1 MPAHILLLVAALLPT
16 TLFANETVTI
26 AVASNFTSTA
36 RELAAEYS
44 RRSGVPV
51 RISSGSTGK
60 LYVQIINGAPFDVF
74 LAADSERPRL
84 LEQSGYIVGG
94 TRSTYAVGG
103 LVLWSQD
110 KSMRGRDCREAL
122 QRGDYGR
129 LAVANPET
137 APYGMAARDFLL
149 AEGLWESAAK
159 HAVYGENIAQTMQFV
174 ATGNATLGFVA
185 SSQIMHPNLPAP
197 TCMWRV
203 PNASHAPIT
212 QQLVL
217 LERAASSDGARG
229 FIEYLQTPEAG
240 EIIARHGYGL
250 VR

>member
-1 MPAHILLLVAALLPT
+1 MTARILLLMAALLPT
-16 TLFANETVTI
+16 ILLANETVTI
-26 AVASNFTSTA
+26 AVASNFVSTA
-36 RELAAEYS
+36 REIATEYS
-44 RRSGVPV
+44 HRSGVPV
-51 RISSGSTGK
+51 RVSSGSTGK
-60 LYVQIINGAPFDVF
+60 LYAQIINGAPFDVF

-84 LEQSGYIVGG
+84 LEQSGHVVSG
-94 TRSTYAVGG
+94 TRATYAVGV
-103 LVLWSQD
+103 LVLWSRD
-110 KSMRGRDCREAL
+110 ESMRGRNCRDVL
-122 QRGDYGR
+122 QRGAYDR
-129 LAVANPET
+129 LAVANPKT

-149 AEGLWESAAK
+149 AEGLWKSAAE

-185 SSQIMHPNLPAP
+185 LSQARHPGLPAA

-203 PNASHAPIT
+203 PDVRHAPII

-217 LERAASSDGARG
+217 LERAASNDGARG
-229 FIEYLQTPEAG
+229 FVDFLLSLEAG